1 MAPLRFYLLLILGLL
16 TRTGWAQPAAAPAPP
31 KVQPFLFLEGDWQ
44 GAGWIQLGPGQRS
57 EFNQTETVRRKLGG
71 NLLTIEGLGLDKA
84 NPQRTIHN
92 AFATVAFEAASNTFR
107 MRAYRADGA
116 YTDALATPAAS
127 GQGFVWGFDYPGPG
141 KVRFTI
147 GLDAKGQ
154 WHEVGEFSRD
164 GTQWVQNFEMT
175 LHRVA
180 AARP

>member
-1 MAPLRFYLLLILGLL
+1 MPTFRFCFLLIIGLL
-16 TRTGWAQPAAAPAPP
+16 ARTAGAQPATPAATP

-57 EFNQTETVRRKLGG
+57 EFTQTETVRRKLGG

-92 AFATVAFEAASNTFR
+92 AFATVAFDGASKTFR

-116 YTDALATPAAS
+116 YTDALATPGADGHS
-127 GQGFVWGFDYPGPG
+127 FVWGFDYPGAG

-147 GLDAKGQ
+147 GLDAQGQ

-164 GTQWVQNFEMT
+164 GTQWMQNFEMT
-175 LHRVA
+175 LHRMA
-180 AARP
+180 PTKP